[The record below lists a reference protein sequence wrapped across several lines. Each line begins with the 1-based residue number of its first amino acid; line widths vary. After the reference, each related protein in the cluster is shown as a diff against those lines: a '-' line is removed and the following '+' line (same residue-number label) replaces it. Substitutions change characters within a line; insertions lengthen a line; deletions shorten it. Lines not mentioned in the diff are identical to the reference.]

1 MMRPL
6 ACLALLGVL
15 TACASAPTSYARQI
29 EAVGI
34 DLRPYSSTGFLFT
47 PDPLYAG
54 KYEALGIITVHFAA
68 AGKIAP
74 QKQGFPS
81 WEWEPVSMDD
91 VLKAAQ
97 KRVLEMGGNALVNFK
112 ITSVDAAVPGR
123 PTFDVSG
130 FAIRRL
136 DVGEK

>member
-1 MMRPL
+1 MIRPHF
-6 ACLALLGVL
+6 CLVFVGVL

-29 EAVGI
+29 ESVGI
-34 DLRPYSSTGFLFT
+34 DLRPYSGSGFLFT

-68 AGKIAP
+68 AGKIGP
-74 QKQGFPS
+74 QKQGFPA

-97 KRVLEMGGNALVNFK
+97 KRVVEMGGNALVNFK
-112 ITSVDAAVPGR
+112 ITTVEATVVGR

-136 DVGEK
+136 DVGQR